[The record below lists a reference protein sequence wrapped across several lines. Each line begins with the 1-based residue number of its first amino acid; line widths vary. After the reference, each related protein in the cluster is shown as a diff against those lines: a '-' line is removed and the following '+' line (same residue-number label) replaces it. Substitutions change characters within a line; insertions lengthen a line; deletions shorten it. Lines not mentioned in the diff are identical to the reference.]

1 MCKRKTSGYV
11 HTGCGC
17 GKAKVEAKAKKPSQP
32 QSPQTSTEKDAKEE
46 AEKYSNTEVPVYNK
60 LFIGT
65 LIAVGILVLS
75 SEK

>member
-1 MCKRKTSGYV
+1 V

-46 AEKYSNTEVPVYNK
+46 AEKYSNTEVPTYNK
-60 LFIGT
+60 VFGLT
-65 LIAVGILVLS
+65 LLVLTIMILNG
-75 SEK
+75 EN